1 MAKSKIFTYLFI
13 FITLTIALFT
23 PITNCEVNYFNGD
36 KFFIYTTLFFI
47 PYTNNMGYI
56 FDYSYMTLL
65 PLIVFLVYFIFSIVA
80 LRKKKLILCLITNLL
95 FILFLVFIISGNYFQ
110 GYNFLTNS
118 DVETYSYSLSLY
130 FLLFILSIILFNL
143 DYLYTINKIK

>member
-1 MAKSKIFTYLFI
+1 MAKSKILTYLFI

-23 PITNCEVNYFNGD
+23 PIRNCEVNYFNGD
-36 KFFIYTTLFFI
+36 KIFIYTTLFFI

-56 FDYSYMTLL
+56 FEYSYITLL
-65 PLIVFLVYFIFSIVA
+65 PLIIFLVYFISSIVA

-110 GYNFLTNS
+110 GYNFLTNL